1 MNDKELS
8 NDELEDE
15 LEKALKANE
24 GKRDNC
30 GTAIPSSKE
39 VGIQRTDVKLKE
51 KK

>member
-8 NDELEDE
+8 DDELEDE

-39 VGIQRTDVKLKE
+39 VGIQRTDFKLKE